1 MDAFEKIHYRFICSS
16 LFAAVVAG
24 TWDAW
29 WHGAL
34 GRESF
39 WSPPHVLLYS
49 SVILA
54 IIAGVH
60 GWYRTREK
68 IWRKLATLLVLVPAS
83 APFDELWHRAFGVE
97 NLSSPLIV
105 WSPPHIVLIGS
116 IVGSFLM
123 LLPIIRRDEN
133 INAQRLFGPLTFAGI
148 LSLFLFLAAPFQP
161 TGPYTLLGFW
171 GAGIIAGLIVGVIL
185 FAKKWVPD
193 FGGAVLTI
201 TFFILLS
208 SIGLPEQLAPGVD
221 VPPHAHAPAWLTV
234 FALLIPALWVDLTKR
249 MSTVTIG
256 IVAGIVYGAILYGF
270 SSNFFEPAFRYSS
283 ESMFIAIVASAVGG
297 LGAGLLKRSKPGDG
311 HK

>member
-68 IWRKLATLLVLVPAS
+68 IWRKLATLLVLVPAP
-83 APFDELWHRAFGVE
+83 APFDELWHRVFGVE

-105 WSPPHIVLIGS
+105 WSPPHVVLIGS

-133 INAQRLFGPLTFAGI
+133 INAQRLFGPLTF
-148 LSLFLFLAAPFQP
+148 
-161 TGPYTLLGFW
+161 
-171 GAGIIAGLIVGVIL
+171 
-185 FAKKWVPD
+185 
-193 FGGAVLTI
+193 
-201 TFFILLS
+201 
-208 SIGLPEQLAPGVD
+208 E
-221 VPPHAHAPAWLTV
+221 
-234 FALLIPALWVDLTKR
+234 
-249 MSTVTIG
+249 
-256 IVAGIVYGAILYGF
+256 GF
-270 SSNFFEPAFRYSS
+270 SVYTA
-283 ESMFIAIVASAVGG
+283 
-297 LGAGLLKRSKPGDG
+297 RSYEECIIITGRRT
-311 HK
+311 